1 MKTMRKTLLY
11 LNLICL
17 TLVSAFGVSFISHA
31 STTMD
36 KNTIVS
42 QEAVYDLTIGGT
54 QEFDIVDA
62 KGNNAIITISEDT
75 PLTKVDNGTYKVSY
89 TSNGCWKASYRIVIS
104 NNSITSVHSPEY
116 AAITGVI
123 RQNKLIKEN
132 SKQASYYLFYQI
144 NAYSINTGVRS
155 RISSTDLKVS
165 VI

>member
-62 KGNNAIITISEDT
+62 KGNNAIVTISEDT
-75 PLTKVDNGTYKVSY
+75 PLTKVDNGTY
-89 TSNGCWKASYRIVIS
+89 
-104 NNSITSVHSPEY
+104 
-116 AAITGVI
+116 
-123 RQNKLIKEN
+123 KLIKEN

-144 NAYSINTGVRS
+144 YAYSINTGVRS

>member
-1 MKTMRKTLLY
+1 MRPIRKTLLH

-17 TLVSAFGVSFISHA
+17 ILVSAFGVSFISQA
-31 STTMD
+31 SVTMD
-36 KNTIVS
+36 KSKAVP

-62 KGNNAIITISEDT
+62 KGNSAIVTISEDT
-75 PLTKVDNGTYKVSY
+75 PLTKIGNGTYKVSY
-89 TSNGCWKASYRIVIS
+89 TSNGCWKASYRIDIS
-104 NNSITSVHSPEY
+104 SNSITSVHSPEY

-123 RQNKLIKEN
+123 RHSKLIKES

-155 RISSTDLKVS
+155 KISSTDLKVS